1 MESPQSRRGTVL
13 VIESSI
19 DTRLLVTLSLQS
31 AGYYALM
38 AASGEEAMQIAKHA
52 IPDVILMDLDMPG
65 RDGFGATRRLRQMSE
80 LRHVPVV
87 AVTAY
92 PADGIKQAARDVGC
106 SGYIKKPF
114 DYERLGWLLDRV
126 MTGIMRDEFIDGE
139 SEQVKVEAESQ

>member
-1 MESPQSRRGTVL
+1 MDIPQAQRGTVL
-13 VIESSI
+13 IIESSI
-19 DTRLLVTLSLQS
+19 DTRLLVSLSLQA
-31 AGYYALM
+31 AGYYALT

-52 IPDVILMDLDMPG
+52 IPDVILMDLDMPQ
-65 RDGFGATRRLRQMSE
+65 RDGFGATRRLRQMPE

-92 PADGIKQAARDVGC
+92 PADGIRQAARDVGC

-126 MTGIMRDEFIDGE
+126 MSLGGTEEFVDCATGAF
-139 SEQVKVEAESQ
+139 EAGKS

>member
-1 MESPQSRRGTVL
+1 MDSTERRRGTVL

-19 DTRLLVTLSLQS
+19 DTRLLVTLALQS
-31 AGYYALM
+31 AGYYALT

-52 IPDVILMDLDMPG
+52 IPDVVLMDLDMPQ

-87 AVTAY
+87 AATAY
-92 PADGIKQAARDVGC
+92 DADGIRQAARDVGC

-114 DYERLGWLLDRV
+114 DYERLAWILDRV
-126 MTGIMRDEFIDGE
+126 MNNTAADEFIDGE
-139 SEQVKVEAESQ
+139 TDEAKG